1 MIKIINGKVDTLI
14 EDEDKIELLNNITG
28 KSQKLTS
35 KPPGQSAAINNDTSK
50 RPSATEETGQPTF
63 HIIDMDAELKI
74 ISEKRRDFIRTKQI
88 LDKAYQQKKILLA
101 KTNKRGSISAGDK
114 RSFLFQDLS
123 DGGATSAATSPL
135 RGDIKLTGY
144 IGDPNVNQKKQLSF
158 VNTKYQIHEAQEQGY
173 TEGEIVSSV
182 IKNMHSG
189 LTFL

>member
-14 EDEDKIELLNNITG
+14 EDEDKIELLNNIIG

-63 HIIDMDAELKI
+63 HII
-74 ISEKRRDFIRTKQI
+74 RTKQI

-114 RSFLFQDLS
+114 TSFLFQDLS

-144 IGDPNVNQKKQLSF
+144 IGDPNANQKKQLSF
-158 VNTKYQIHEAQEQGY
+158 VSTKYQIHEAQEQGY